1 MEHRKDNMLEF
12 DQIKNKLARY
22 ACTEA
27 AKEEIRKM
35 EPILVETELRARIR
49 ETTEARLILEKYGN
63 PPQTAMQGIGESL
76 QIAGKGGCL
85 DVGQLEEVAAVLTAV
100 RRMQD
105 FLNRCKQLDIS
116 LPYYEENLNS
126 LDDIREEI
134 NRVIRNGRVDDY
146 ATKDLRNLRSAMER
160 AEEQMREKAEI
171 TLRTYRNYLSD
182 QFCTMKNGYLCI
194 PLKKEYKGKVEGII
208 ADKSSTGS
216 TLFVEPA
223 GVARYRKELEDLR
236 IEEENEV
243 LRILYTLSALL
254 ADVEDIFREN
264 ARIMGKLDFI
274 FARGK
279 LSLELNGTEPVMVKE
294 RKISIQKG
302 RHPLLS
308 QEICVPLD
316 FQMQDEIR
324 GVIIT
329 GPNTGGKTVAIKTVG
344 LICLMAQCGL
354 HVTCQK
360 AELCMHDRIL
370 CDIGDGQN
378 LEENLSTFSAHIRN
392 ILDILKKTDRQ
403 SLVIL
408 DELGSGTDPAE
419 GMGIAIAILEELRKS
434 GAFFLATTHYPE
446 VKKYAE
452 KTENIVNARMS
463 FDRNT
468 LKPLYRMEIGKA
480 GESCALHIAGK
491 LGMPME
497 MLDCAARAAYGQ
509 NLDEN
514 FMSHIVDTK
523 IKTLEKMKLPGLRV
537 QKRKIVRQEKADQF
551 KLGDSVMVY
560 PDKKKGIVC
569 QVANDKGILRIQ
581 LPDKKIWISHKR
593 IRLLVASQELY
604 PADYDFSIIFDSVE
618 NRKARH
624 KMEKRYAPEAEIRRE
639 KEEL

>member
-12 DQIKNKLARY
+12 DQIKNKLAQN

-85 DVGQLEEVAAVLTAV
+85 DVGQLEEVAVVLTAV

-105 FLNRCKQLDIS
+105 FLKRCKQLDIS

-134 NRVIRNGRVDDY
+134 NRVIRNGGVDDY

-208 ADKSSTGS
+208 ADKSSTGN

-223 GVARYRKELEDLR
+223 GVARYRKELENLR
-236 IEEENEV
+236 IDEENEV

-254 ADVEDIFREN
+254 ADVGDVFCEN

-279 LSLELNGTEPVMVKE
+279 LSLELNGTEPVIVTE
-294 RKISIQKG
+294 RKISIQEG
-302 RHPLLS
+302 RHPLIS

-360 AELCMHDRIL
+360 AELCMHSRIL

-378 LEENLSTFSAHIRN
+378 LEENLSTFSAHIKN
-392 ILDILKKTDRQ
+392 ILDILKITDRQ

-434 GAFFLATTHYPE
+434 GAFFLVTTHYPE

-452 KTENIVNARMS
+452 RTESIVNARMS

-509 NLDEN
+509 SLDETIL
-514 FMSHIVDTK
+514 SHIMDTK
-523 IKTLEKMKLPGLRV
+523 IKTLEKMKLPGLSV
-537 QKRKIVRQEKADQF
+537 QKSRIIRQEKADQF

-560 PDKKKGIVC
+560 PDKKTGIVC